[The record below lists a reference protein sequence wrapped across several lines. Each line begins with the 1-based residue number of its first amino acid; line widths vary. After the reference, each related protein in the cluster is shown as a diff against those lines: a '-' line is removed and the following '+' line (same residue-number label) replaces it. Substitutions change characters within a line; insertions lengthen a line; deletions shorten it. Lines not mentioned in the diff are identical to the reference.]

1 MPANY
6 FTRFTA
12 QNGIKLNGK
21 KRKVWHSVTN
31 SMTSSSNGTKTEM
44 GKSIAAGTAAAAA
57 NTMVVASIVG
67 SAATIGGLVSTTA
80 MTGVLGTLAFTT
92 GAFSM
97 TVAAVCGPATAILL
111 GVGSLAYLAYNKY
124 SNREGAH
131 ERLRPYVHTLIDDV
145 PPTHNI
151 WANTTTAEQKQHLA
165 TATSAALYLLKEG
178 DSQYQLMGKKLQ
190 DAQATFNT
198 FWNNELITA
207 LTQLADFNNAD
218 LAVLIKAVS
227 YNPTGALA
235 GADVKLDALNKCIA
249 LARALDKAQ
258 KYKDSVWPAAIVQ
271 DGAVFEFMR
280 RLIHLGNY
288 LQASAIV
295 HYATFKTLNNRNPQ
309 GLITPP
315 IVATPPNL
323 NPPLIAPGLA
333 QPAIVLQAN
342 APITDPGDLLL
353 LWESTGIL
361 RAKFT
366 EMGALLQKV
375 IAQEPRIAEFL
386 RAPKV
391 VEYLAIRERI

>member
-6 FTRFTA
+6 FTTFTE
-12 QNGIKLNGK
+12 QNGIKLSGRS
-21 KRKVWHSVTN
+21 RKVWHSLTN
-31 SMTSSSNGTKTEM
+31 SMTSSSNGTKTEQFLSV
-44 GKSIAAGTAAAAA
+44 GAGVVAGTA
-57 NTMVVASIVG
+57 NTMVVASIAG
-67 SAATIGGLVSTTA
+67 SAATLGGLVSTTA
-80 MTGVLGTLAFTT
+80 MGGALGALGFTT
-92 GAFSM
+92 GTLSIS
-97 TVAAVCGPATAILL
+97 VAVVCGPATAILL

-124 SNREGAH
+124 SDREGAH
-131 ERLRPYVHTLIDDV
+131 ERLRPYVYNLIDDV
-145 PPTHNI
+145 KPAHNL
-151 WANTTTAEQKQHLA
+151 WEDSNTPVQKQHLA
-165 TATSAALYLLKEG
+165 NATSAALYLLKEG

-198 FWNNELITA
+198 FWNGELNHA
-207 LTQLADFNNAD
+207 LTQLANFDNEKLPDLKIHVNYSGEDMRDPVKRGNYNKGID
-218 LAVLIKAVS
+218 LAI
-227 YNPTGALA
+227 
-235 GADVKLDALNKCIA
+235 
-249 LARALDKAQ
+249 ALDKAR
-258 KYKDSVWPAAIVQ
+258 KYKASVWPAAIVQ

-309 GLITPP
+309 GFISPS
-315 IVATPPNL
+315 IAATQPNL

-366 EMGALLQKV
+366 EMGALLQEV